1 MSGKRRKNVMLLGG
15 LLFFFQ
21 ICSQLG
27 SQGSMNSPCYIS
39 LDQHTC
45 TPSPLLIP
53 LSLRM
58 YMCKNTYTQ
67 QFMKHTVFSTSI
79 YTCVSISLHPK
90 APGDSCECT
99 AQIWAH
105 THRATRLPCT
115 AMFLTLLSGVTWMIS
130 SPLFYHQALTPYR
143 NGYCFSQFLS
153 HMTWPS
159 WWHFSGAVWLLLSP
173 GPSLLLLKDHSHRT
187 PGLNKT
193 FTMLE

>member
-1 MSGKRRKNVMLLGG
+1 
-15 LLFFFQ
+15 
-21 ICSQLG
+21 
-27 SQGSMNSPCYIS
+27 MNSPCYIS

-115 AMFLTLLSGVTWMIS
+115 AMLLPSLRGDLDDFK
-130 SPLFYHQALTPYR
+130 PP
-143 NGYCFSQFLS
+143 FLS
-153 HMTWPS
+153 
-159 WWHFSGAVWLLLSP
+159 SGPYTIQKWILFLPVLVPHDLAKLVAFQWCSLVTPEPWTIPAVTQRPQSQNTR
-173 GPSLLLLKDHSHRT
+173 LK
-187 PGLNKT
+187 
-193 FTMLE
+193 